1 MKANRWESFLTS
13 WKFFSL
19 LVVLQFILMPVATK
33 DFRFEAAGDIVFY
46 TLQHAFIMDMYSY
59 SFYFQVMMILALIA
73 VVVWKGKFSRF
84 FTAIT
89 GCFYLLYAVIQN
101 MAVTEQHGFSMVTVN
116 VVMIGFVA
124 LVWLW
129 AAWKGNNEFSFDNVT
144 WKTGWTIPVALFC
157 LWWPMSLKTAL
168 PDFQLHYLYDG
179 GSALAFCPMT
189 PVFLT
194 LLVLS
199 KRGVNRVV
207 LRVTAMVG
215 VIIGCYNMGNFVS
228 ETGFYV
234 GLYHLPLLGM
244 SIYALLSS
252 RQKRQ
257 NPECV

>member
-33 DFRFEAAGDIVFY
+33 GFKFEAAGDIVFY

-59 SFYFQVMMILALIA
+59 SFYFQLVMILALIA
-73 VVVWKGKFSRF
+73 VVVWKGKFSRV

-116 VVMIGFVA
+116 VAMIGFVA

-168 PDFQLHYLYDG
+168 PDFQLHY
-179 GSALAFCPMT
+179 
-189 PVFLT
+189 
-194 LLVLS
+194 
-199 KRGVNRVV
+199 
-207 LRVTAMVG
+207 
-215 VIIGCYNMGNFVS
+215 FV
-228 ETGFYV
+228 
-234 GLYHLPLLGM
+234 
-244 SIYALLSS
+244 
-252 RQKRQ
+252 
-257 NPECV
+257 

>member
-1 MKANRWESFLTS
+1 
-13 WKFFSL
+13 
-19 LVVLQFILMPVATK
+19 
-33 DFRFEAAGDIVFY
+33 
-46 TLQHAFIMDMYSY
+46 MDMYSY

-73 VVVWKGKFSRF
+73 VVVWKGKFSRV

-101 MAVTEQHGFSMVTVN
+101 MAVTGQHGFSMVTVN

-179 GSALAFCPMT
+179 GSAFAFCPMT

-207 LRVTAMVG
+207 LQG
-215 VIIGCYNMGNFVS
+215 DGNGEELLSDVIIWVI
-228 ETGFYV
+228 
-234 GLYHLPLLGM
+234 LLLRPDFM
-244 SIYALLSS
+244 SDCTICLCWACPFML
-252 RQKRQ
+252 
-257 NPECV
+257 C

>member
-59 SFYFQVMMILALIA
+59 SFYFQVVMILALIA
-73 VVVWKGKFSRF
+73 VVVWKGKFSRV

-124 LVWLW
+124 LVWLC
-129 AAWKGNNEFSFDNVT
+129 AAWKGNNEFSFDRLIMVPG
-144 WKTGWTIPVALFC
+144 KPVGR
-157 LWWPMSLKTAL
+157 
-168 PDFQLHYLYDG
+168 YLLLCFVCG
-179 GSALAFCPMT
+179 G
-189 PVFLT
+189 
-194 LLVLS
+194 
-199 KRGVNRVV
+199 R
-207 LRVTAMVG
+207 
-215 VIIGCYNMGNFVS
+215 
-228 ETGFYV
+228 
-234 GLYHLPLLGM
+234 
-244 SIYALLSS
+244 
-252 RQKRQ
+252 
-257 NPECV
+257 